1 MNRYIVDIFRKWSF
15 LVVLV
20 LLMAGCTSEFD
31 EFETGVKVEFTTPYL
46 QDMEIQTKAPSG
58 YGSTIQ
64 GSTTMGVFVSDMQN
78 ESTVTYNG
86 SSWESSL
93 KLDPATYNIYSYIP
107 KRNGVTFSDNVITFT
122 NVPFIMAEEILLSS
136 GAVAETVT
144 KDETPSDKTGNLVK
158 NSYSIKVESAEDTKN
173 YVTFMMDRVMAK
185 VILNF
190 KVHEKY
196 SNIRTIKIKE
206 VTLKPAAGDYQ
217 SVNIACT
224 MNDGSE
230 ISYSR
235 SPGSAVDNIVSFS
248 ITDDG
253 LVLDNTS
260 AKRAGVF
267 YSVPGVQ
274 NNVVMTVKYDVYDKA
289 GTLVRENQTVTNS
302 SIKLI
307 GSGTL
312 ERAKEY
318 TLNVNIVPTYLYSLS
333 DTDKESVMLVQ

>member
-20 LLMAGCTSEFD
+20 LLMVGCASEFD
-31 EFETGVKVEFTTPYL
+31 EFETGVTVEFTTPYL
-46 QDMEIQTKAPSG
+46 QDMEIQTKAPDG
-58 YGSTIQ
+58 YGSTIS
-64 GSTTMGVFVSDMQN
+64 GSTTMGVFVDGMQN

-93 KLDPATYNIYSYIP
+93 KLDPAPYNIYSYIP
-107 KRNGVTFSDNVITFT
+107 KRNGVIFSGNVITFT
-122 NVPFIMAEEILLSS
+122 NVPFIMSEEILLSS

-144 KDETPSDKTGNLVK
+144 KDETPSDKTASLVK
-158 NSYSIKVESAEDTKN
+158 NKYSINVESHEDTKN

-185 VILNF
+185 VNLNF
-190 KVHEKY
+190 KVHENY
-196 SNIRTIKIKE
+196 SKIRTIKIKE
-206 VTLKPAAGDYQ
+206 VTLKPAAGNYQ
-217 SVNIACT
+217 SVNIDCT
-224 MNDGSE
+224 MNDGSA
-230 ISYSR
+230 IGYVMSK
-235 SPGSAVDNIVSFS
+235 GAAVDNKVSFS
-248 ITDDG
+248 ITDDR

-289 GTLVRENQTVTNS
+289 GTLVRADQTVTNS

-307 GSGTL
+307 GTGTL